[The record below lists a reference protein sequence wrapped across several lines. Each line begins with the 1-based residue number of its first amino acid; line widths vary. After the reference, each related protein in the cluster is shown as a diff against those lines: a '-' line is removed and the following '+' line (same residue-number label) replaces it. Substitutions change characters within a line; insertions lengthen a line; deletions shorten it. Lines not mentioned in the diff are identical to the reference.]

1 MQHNGSIAQE
11 AGEKNKIF
19 EFIINSIFFVKI
31 ERGGTH

>member
-1 MQHNGSIAQE
+1 MVLLHKKRE
-11 AGEKNKIF
+11 KKNKIF